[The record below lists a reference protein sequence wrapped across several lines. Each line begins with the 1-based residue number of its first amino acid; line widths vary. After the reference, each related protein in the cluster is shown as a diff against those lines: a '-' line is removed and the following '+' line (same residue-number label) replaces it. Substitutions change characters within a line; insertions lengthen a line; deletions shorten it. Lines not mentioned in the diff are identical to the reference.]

1 MKQSK
6 FRKKGIIEAKKNKT
20 SVGHIHVKRNF
31 LMWNNDSVKSTS
43 VPTTHFETG
52 DNNNPIGRKKQNY
65 NSKNP
70 FDEPN
75 LLDLYSGRYSADEYR
90 QLQKQNKWKKDYKQS
105 VRR

>member
-6 FRKKGIIEAKKNKT
+6 SKIKGIIEAKKYKT
-20 SVGHIHVKRNF
+20 SVGHIHVKRPIP
-31 LMWNNDSVKSTS
+31 MYSNDRVKSTS

-52 DNNNPIGRKKQNY
+52 DINDPIGAKKQNY

-75 LLDLYSGRYSADEYR
+75 LLDLYSGRLSADEYR
-90 QLQKQNKWKKDYKQS
+90 QLHFQNKWKKDYKQS